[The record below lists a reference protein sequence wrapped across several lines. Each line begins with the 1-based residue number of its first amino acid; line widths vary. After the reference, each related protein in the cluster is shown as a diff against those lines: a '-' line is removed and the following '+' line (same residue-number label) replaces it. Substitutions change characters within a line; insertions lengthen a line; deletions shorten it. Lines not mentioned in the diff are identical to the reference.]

1 MENALELEENGKTV
15 STSTPIFAS
24 KPASSKVSDEP
35 PSDDDEVRKRFATD
49 PDEFVCA
56 ITYNIM
62 EDPVLAADGKSYE
75 RVKITE
81 WLEKSNTSPIM
92 GLEIERTVT
101 PNHALK
107 KEIESWKVTK
117 EAQKVTKERWKVT
130 NAAEAAARELVA
142 IKAQVQKE
150 RREKAEIQAQLEVER
165 AAREGI
171 ETYFD
176 SADDLQEQLEIKAA
190 ANQTLLR
197 LGLEKTE
204 NTAAFLTE
212 EKFKSLPKDV
222 RLTVISDTEKVEN
235 IVIELLANAKK
246 WQG

>member
-1 MENALELEENGKTV
+1 MDLPEGSMVEASQTGSKCLEVAKILGYNYNNNVHLRWSAGWNQWV
-15 STSTPIFAS
+15 NLD

-75 RVKITE
+75 R
-81 WLEKSNTSPIM
+81 
-92 GLEIERTVT
+92 
-101 PNHALK
+101 